1 MTRRIMN
8 RLRNHPEIKVSL
20 VVGLFL
26 MVPAWTE
33 AAKISSSDTTH
44 SLREEARASS
54 APLSISAMIDILHAG
69 TPVSE
74 TSTTTYSDG
83 TTQIADLV
91 IVPNTSTG
99 TVTTTKDIKLADGE
113 LKKVVDV
120 ATISGSTTTQ
130 TVTTT
135 LPDGSIQTKNETDV
149 TKGDKTII
157 KGTVSMPGGRNRTIA
172 GQTIQSGSQSV
183 TSLTITNPAGHVHHD
198 RITITQNG
206 QLSQTETNTTQGPGG
221 SIRTVRSTTNTVL
234 NPSGAG
240 QNDAAPLTIPPPQT
254 AAQVLK
260 LEAQALGSQTGTSGA
275 GTTPLPSPIPE
286 PSGLIVFGVLLGAA
300 GLRRGLRSRSE
311 RHKCSRVEL

>member
-1 MTRRIMN
+1 MTRRIMD
-8 RLRNHPEIKVSL
+8 RLRNHLAIKVSL
-20 VVGLFL
+20 VVGLVL

-33 AAKISSSDTTH
+33 AAKISSSATTDA
-44 SLREEARASS
+44 LRDEARASS
-54 APLSISAMIDILHAG
+54 SPLSISAMIDILHAG
-69 TPVSE
+69 TPVYA

-83 TTQIADLV
+83 TTQVADLG

-113 LKKVVDV
+113 LEKVVDV

-135 LPDGSIQTKNETDV
+135 LPGGSIRTKNETEV

-157 KGTVSMPGGRNRTIA
+157 KGTVSMPGGGTQTIA
-172 GQTIQSGSQSV
+172 GQTIQSGSRSV
-183 TSLTITNPAGHVHHD
+183 TSLTITNPAGHVYHD
-198 RITITQNG
+198 RITITHNG

-240 QNDAAPLTIPPPQT
+240 QNDAAPLTIPPPQA

-260 LEAQALGSQTGTSGA
+260 LEAQALGSQAGTSDA

-286 PSGLIVFGVLLGAA
+286 PSALIVFGMLLAQPGC
-300 GLRRGLRSRSE
+300 G
-311 RHKCSRVEL
+311 VV